1 MPRAPRTPEPAPRQ
15 RGGKSYTVTL
25 AGGGTLA
32 VTLNVDPFTLAGAD
46 RTFVFDI
53 VDKVTGYGKTNGKA
67 AKPVNLGPKQTGYD
81 PDSTEGLADAVKA
94 GFDTPS
100 DQAFAGVDEPHA

>member
-32 VTLNVDPFTLAGAD
+32 VTLNVDPFALAGDD
-46 RTFVFDI
+46 RRFVFDI
-53 VDKVTGYGKTNGKA
+53 VDKVTGYGKANGKA
-67 AKPVNLGPKQTGYD
+67 AKPKAEALSGDVFTGQVYGE
-81 PDSTEGLADAVKA
+81 PG
-94 GFDTPS
+94 DTP
-100 DQAFAGVDEPHA
+100 DESPDEHGEHTGA